1 MERSWSLSP
10 THFKQRKIICHTVL
24 TARITEPSPI
34 QGQWGWDGFLHV
46 FTRQTT
52 HFIVLYLIFFFFFE
66 LLCGKTLCTGNAG
79 ERQLFDHAM
88 PLFHIFP
95 LSISQVTKGR
105 VQNMAHR
112 HLNIWGRGGSP
123 KGGKLL
129 YCKSPGTTP
138 AQYVLLNCF
147 LSYTKIELK
156 GKEKSTHPVL
166 LSPYQ
171 SQAEPQFHAASKSP
185 DLRVLNELP
194 PTQLVTATTFI

>member
-52 HFIVLYLIFFFFFE
+52 HFIVLYLIFFFE
-66 LLCGKTLCTGNAG
+66 LLCGKTPPFAQVMLERGNFLTMLCHCSTSSLWASLRWQKEECRTWHTGT
-79 ERQLFDHAM
+79 L
-88 PLFHIFP
+88 IF
-95 LSISQVTKGR
+95 G
-105 VQNMAHR
+105 
-112 HLNIWGRGGSP
+112 GGSP

-129 YCKSPGTTP
+129 YYKSPGTTP

-185 DLRVLNELP
+185 DLTVLNELP